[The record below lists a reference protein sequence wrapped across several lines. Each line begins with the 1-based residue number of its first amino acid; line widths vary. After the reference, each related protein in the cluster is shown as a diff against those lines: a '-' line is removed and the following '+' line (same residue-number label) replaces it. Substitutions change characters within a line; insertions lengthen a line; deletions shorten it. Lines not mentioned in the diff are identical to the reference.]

1 VNHPFWPDI
10 KFGTVGPLLEDVE
23 VKIAEDGEILCKGPN
38 QMLGYYK
45 DPEYTREVIDTDGW
59 FHTGDMGMLVDNKFL
74 KITDRKKEIFKLS
87 SGKYVAPQVIENKFK
102 ESIFIE
108 QLMVIGEN
116 EKFASALISPNL
128 EYLHSWATLHKL
140 HFRDNKELVSTK
152 EVLARY
158 QKEVDGINKT
168 LGEHE
173 RIKRFRLVCEEWSPQ
188 SGELSPTLK
197 LKRSVIYNKYDS
209 ICREIYRYD

>member
-1 VNHPFWPDI
+1 
-10 KFGTVGPLLEDVE
+10 
-23 VKIAEDGEILCKGPN
+23 
-38 QMLGYYK
+38 
-45 DPEYTREVIDTDGW
+45 
-59 FHTGDMGMLVDNKFL
+59 
-74 KITDRKKEIFKLS
+74 
-87 SGKYVAPQVIENKFK
+87 
-102 ESIFIE
+102 
-108 QLMVIGEN
+108 VIGEN

-140 HFRDNKELVSTK
+140 QFRDNKELVSTK
-152 EVLARY
+152 EVVARY

-197 LKRSVIYNKYDS
+197 LKRSVIYKKYDS